1 MKIAKHV
8 GDLLYDYECVVIPGL
23 GGFLTQEKPSSINPV
38 THQFRPPY
46 KQISFNAFLKTN
58 DGLLVNYV
66 ARQEGMDYKTA
77 KEQVDHFVL
86 QCDRALHEGK
96 KINFHNVGFL
106 YLNDNQQIVFS
117 QDTGINYNSEAF
129 GLGSFVS
136 PAITRTTAEDKIH
149 EKVTAKVDKTLNK
162 KATDKKIKT
171 VAPQEETTQPR
182 TSGSPSVASE
192 RRSPYRQQVTF
203 LALLILAMMV
213 GWGFMNKDKVQ
224 HYYSNYSS
232 IIPLFSST
240 PNAYLI
246 DNAHKMVNPNS
257 KSGLWIMNLFSEN
270 KAKSTTPVRKAEN
283 KMPPVGTTVAKK
295 SPAQSHP
302 VEPATK
308 TPETTTNQ
316 KTVLAD
322 NDKKTTPVIRE
333 KVAVPQ
339 QQPAATPAQKHF
351 YIIAGA
357 FREKSNADG
366 LIHKLRLKG
375 YQATQAGVT
384 STGLYRVAFGDF
396 DNRRQAQDQLL
407 AIREKENPS
416 AWIFEQ

>member
-58 DGLLVNYV
+58 DGLLINYV
-66 ARQEGMDYKTA
+66 ARQEGLDYKAA
-77 KEQVDHFVL
+77 KEHVDHFVL
-86 QCDRALHEGK
+86 QCDRALNEGK

-106 YLNDNQQIVFS
+106 YQNDNKQIVFS

-136 PAITRTTAEDKIH
+136 PAIARSTAEEMIH

-162 KATDKKIKT
+162 KSTDKKTKS
-171 VAPQEETTQPR
+171 VAPQEESIQQR
-182 TSGSPSVASE
+182 TSGKPSIASE
-192 RRSPYRQQVTF
+192 RRSPYRQQVSF
-203 LALLILAMMV
+203 LALVIFAMMV
-213 GWGFMNKDKVQ
+213 GWGFMNKDTVQ
-224 HYYSNYSS
+224 HYYNNYSS
-232 IIPLFSST
+232 IVPLFSST

-246 DNAHKMVNPNS
+246 DNAHRVVNPKS
-257 KSGLWIMNLFSEN
+257 KSGLWIMSLFSDNSE
-270 KAKSTTPVRKAEN
+270 KSKVPVRKTVN
-283 KMPPVGTTVAKK
+283 KMQPKRTT
-295 SPAQSHP
+295 AQ
-302 VEPATK
+302 K
-308 TPETTTNQ
+308 TPVQNNPV
-316 KTVLAD
+316 KTQAQD
-322 NDKKTTPVIRE
+322 NVPVTSTSQQPEPENNIKKTSPVVRQE
-333 KVAVPQ
+333 APVKQ
-339 QQPAATPAQKHF
+339 QQPVHIQQQHF

-357 FREKSNADG
+357 FRNRSNADR

-375 YQATQAGVT
+375 YNAVQAGVT
-384 STGLYRVAFGDF
+384 TTGLFRVAFGDF
-396 DNRRQAQDQLL
+396 DNRRQAKDQLL
-407 AIREKENPS
+407 AIRKNENPS